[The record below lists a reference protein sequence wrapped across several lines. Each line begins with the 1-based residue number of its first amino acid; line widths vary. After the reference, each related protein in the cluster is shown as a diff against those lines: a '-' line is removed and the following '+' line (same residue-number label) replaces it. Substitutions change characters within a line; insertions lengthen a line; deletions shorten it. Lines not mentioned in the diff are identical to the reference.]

1 MAIKKTAMP
10 KTKASTKKGPGPDP
24 TLVAMNNAERRKE
37 FLKAAAKIG
46 PPVGLVTAAIL
57 KKEKSEQYA
66 DKAARQSARATRKER
81 RADVKTAKIPTVS
94 GARRKEWLA
103 KRAETLRTKA
113 ATLKEKAK
121 SNTAISEKLRKSG
134 Y

>member
-81 RADVKTAKIPTVS
+81 RADVKTAKIPTVP
-94 GARRKEWLA
+94 GARGARLA
-103 KRAETLRTKA
+103 KRAETLRTKS

-121 SNTAISEKLRKSG
+121 RNTDISEKLRKSG

>member
-81 RADVKTAKIPTVS
+81 RADVKTAKIPTVP
-94 GARRKEWLA
+94 GARGARLA

>member
-66 DKAARQSARATRKER
+66 DKAARQSTRATRKER

-94 GARRKEWLA
+94 GARGARLA